1 MLFLRLFLRAGPWF
15 KLTGMAYSECPD
27 VVGTAAVLD
36 GAALALDLAKADVDE
51 RKAAVKCLTSLELQ
65 TVLAALQLLPA
76 KQKGKSLSRKQLV
89 NLMHNGLDSPSKVGL
104 LQADAPRG
112 VQHVVC
118 SALHLVLSPAGQ
130 SLLGAGRPTVSWSAG
145 GRASR
150 RRWQCA
156 RCWAPAPACASRLAR
171 RCSGGSA
178 CSS

>member
-36 GAALALDLAKADVDE
+36 GAALALDLAKANGND

-89 NLMHNGLDSPSKVGL
+89 NLMHHSLDSPSKVGW
-104 LQADAPRG
+104 
-112 VQHVVC
+112 
-118 SALHLVLSPAGQ
+118 SSP
-130 SLLGAGRPTVSWSAG
+130 S
-145 GRASR
+145 
-150 RRWQCA
+150 
-156 RCWAPAPACASRLAR
+156 
-171 RCSGGSA
+171 
-178 CSS
+178 